1 MKNIILT
8 ISWNYLFKIHKSSS
22 ISKMIRVCFFS
33 IFLATLFL
41 TLSFFIMSGFEKATK
56 EKLKNINPDII
67 LESYGKNLNY
77 TNIIPILRSD
87 FPEIESFSP
96 TDLQYGILEKN
107 NEIYLNKILMIRGID
122 PNLEKNVTNI
132 EKLIIIPK
140 EFLENLINGNKVIIG
155 KKLAISENLNVGDKF
170 NIVFARNANK
180 KSKINFESKEIK
192 VGGIFEIGID
202 ELDNHLVICSI
213 NLLQEIFKNKNIS
226 QINIKLKNES
236 DEQKII
242 AKIQNRFGLQ
252 VYSWKDLNPAIVSAL
267 KLEKYATFIILSLL
281 IFIASMNLIALI
293 YMLITRKRKE
303 IAILFTMGLS
313 INKLKRIFLII
324 TVTISTIATMFG
336 LLVAIITAKIIQLS
350 KIQIPDAYFIS
361 YLPIEINLFAIP
373 IILITALILTI
384 LATVSPIQS
393 LKKLNIAEIL
403 RSD

>member
-1 MKNIILT
+1 
-8 ISWNYLFKIHKSSS
+8 
-22 ISKMIRVCFFS
+22 MIRVCFFS